1 MKCQL
6 TPPQDARESRRR
18 ALCEEC
24 KTPVMHGRELRDVR
38 ASGPGDGYHP
48 GRGMGTCD
56 GYQVPGRGMG
66 TCEGHGYL

>member
-38 ASGPGDGYHP
+38 ASGP
-48 GRGMGTCD
+48 CD

-66 TCEGHGYL
+66 YL